1 LLGGSSWHNFLL
13 SAEHKKPQLI
23 NYCMPATKL
32 QKTPPKKVLLVE
44 DEADMCLLLNI
55 MLTGDEMEVDHV
67 KSITAAREYLDTE
80 NPAVVLLDNR
90 LPDGLG
96 IDFISSIK
104 KSHPETRIIMISGT
118 DGAAKDLAI
127 ENGADAFLVKPFTKV
142 HLYESVK
149 SQLQ

>member
-1 LLGGSSWHNFLL
+1 MPTTSTQ
-13 SAEHKKPQLI
+13 KKAI
-23 NYCMPATKL
+23 
-32 QKTPPKKVLLVE
+32 KKVLLVE

-67 KSITAAREYLDTE
+67 KTISEARTYLGQE
-80 NPAVVLLDNR
+80 KPAVVLLDNR

-104 KSHPETRIIMISGT
+104 KSHPETKVIMISGT
-118 DGAAKDLAI
+118 DGAAKDVAI

-149 SQLQ
+149 QQLGN

>member
-1 LLGGSSWHNFLL
+1 
-13 SAEHKKPQLI
+13 
-23 NYCMPATKL
+23 MPATKL

-55 MLTGDEMEVDHV
+55 MLTGEEMEVDHV

-80 NPAVVLLDNR
+80 KPAVVLLDNR

-104 KSHPETRIIMISGT
+104 KSHPETRVIMISGT

-149 SQLQ
+149 SQLS

>member
-1 LLGGSSWHNFLL
+1 
-13 SAEHKKPQLI
+13 
-23 NYCMPATKL
+23 MPATKL

-80 NPAVVLLDNR
+80 KPAVVLLDNR

-104 KSHPETRIIMISGT
+104 KSHPDTRVIMISGT
-118 DGAAKDLAI
+118 DGAAKDVAI

-149 SQLQ
+149 NQLNKN

>member
-1 LLGGSSWHNFLL
+1 
-13 SAEHKKPQLI
+13 
-23 NYCMPATKL
+23 MPATKL
-32 QKTPPKKVLLVE
+32 QKKDIKKVLLVE

-67 KSITAAREYLDTE
+67 KSITAAKEYLTQE
-80 NPAVVLLDNR
+80 KPAVVLLDNR

-96 IDFISSIK
+96 IDFISTIK
-104 KSHPETRIIMISGT
+104 SSHPDTRVIMISGT
-118 DGAAKDLAI
+118 DGAAKDVAI
-127 ENGADAFLVKPFTKV
+127 ENGADAFLVKPFTKN

>member
-1 LLGGSSWHNFLL
+1 
-13 SAEHKKPQLI
+13 
-23 NYCMPATKL
+23 MPAAKL
-32 QKTPPKKVLLVE
+32 QKTTAKKVLLVE

-67 KSITAAREYLDTE
+67 KSITAAREYLDTQK
-80 NPAVVLLDNR
+80 PALVLLDNR

-104 KSHPETRIIMISGT
+104 QTHPETRVIMISGT

-127 ENGADAFLVKPFTKV
+127 ENGADAFLTKPFTRV

-149 SQLQ
+149 RQLQ

>member
-1 LLGGSSWHNFLL
+1 
-13 SAEHKKPQLI
+13 
-23 NYCMPATKL
+23 MPATKL

-67 KSITAAREYLDTE
+67 KSITAAREYLDIE
-80 NPAVVLLDNR
+80 KPAVVLLDNR

-127 ENGADAFLVKPFTKV
+127 ENGADAFLVKPFSKV

>member
-1 LLGGSSWHNFLL
+1 
-13 SAEHKKPQLI
+13 
-23 NYCMPATKL
+23 MPATKP
-32 QKTPPKKVLLVE
+32 QKSAPKKVLLVE

-67 KSITAAREYLDTE
+67 KSLTAAREYLDIE
-80 NPAVVLLDNR
+80 KPAVVLLDNR

-96 IDFISSIK
+96 IDFIGSIK
-104 KSHPETRIIMISGT
+104 KSHPETRVIMISGT
-118 DGAAKDLAI
+118 DGAAKDVAL
-127 ENGADAFLVKPFTKV
+127 ENGADAFLVKPFSKV

>member
-1 LLGGSSWHNFLL
+1 
-13 SAEHKKPQLI
+13 
-23 NYCMPATKL
+23 MPTTKL
-32 QKTPPKKVLLVE
+32 QKTQPKKVLLVE
-44 DEADMCLLLNI
+44 DEPDMCLLLNI

-67 KSITAAREYLDTE
+67 KSITAAREYLDSE
-80 NPAVVLLDNR
+80 KPAVILLDNR

-104 KSHPETRIIMISGT
+104 KIHPETRVIMISGT

-142 HLYESVK
+142 LLYESVK

>member
-1 LLGGSSWHNFLL
+1 
-13 SAEHKKPQLI
+13 
-23 NYCMPATKL
+23 MPATKL
-32 QKTPPKKVLLVE
+32 PKNPPKKVLLVE

-67 KSITAAREYLDTE
+67 KSITAAREYLDAE
-80 NPAVVLLDNR
+80 KPAVVLLDNR

-104 KSHPETRIIMISGT
+104 KSHPETRVIMISGT

-142 HLYESVK
+142 HLYE
-149 SQLQ
+149 

>member
-1 LLGGSSWHNFLL
+1 
-13 SAEHKKPQLI
+13 
-23 NYCMPATKL
+23 MPGTKS

-44 DEADMCLLLNI
+44 DEADMCLLLNV

-67 KSITAAREYLDTE
+67 KSITAAREYLDME
-80 NPAVVLLDNR
+80 KPAVVLLDNR

-104 KSHPETRIIMISGT
+104 KSHPETRVIMISGT

-127 ENGADAFLVKPFTKV
+127 ENGADAFLVKPFTKM

-149 SQLQ
+149 SQLR

>member
-1 LLGGSSWHNFLL
+1 
-13 SAEHKKPQLI
+13 
-23 NYCMPATKL
+23 MPGTKL
-32 QKTPPKKVLLVE
+32 QKKEVKKVLLVE

-67 KSITAAREYLDTE
+67 KTINAAREYLAQE
-80 NPAVVLLDNR
+80 QPAVVLLDNR

-96 IDFISSIK
+96 IDFISTIK
-104 KSHPETRIIMISGT
+104 KTHPATRVIMISGT
-118 DGAAKDLAI
+118 DGSAKDLAI
-127 ENGADAFLVKPFTKV
+127 ENGADAFLVKPFTKN

>member
-1 LLGGSSWHNFLL
+1 
-13 SAEHKKPQLI
+13 
-23 NYCMPATKL
+23 MPASKL
-32 QKTPPKKVLLVE
+32 QKTQPKKVLLIE

-67 KSITAAREYLDTE
+67 KSITAAREYLE
-80 NPAVVLLDNR
+80 VEKPAVVLLDNR

-104 KSHPETRIIMISGT
+104 TTHPETRVIMISGT

-127 ENGADAFLVKPFTKV
+127 ENGADAFLVKPFTKG

>member
-1 LLGGSSWHNFLL
+1 
-13 SAEHKKPQLI
+13 
-23 NYCMPATKL
+23 MPATKL
-32 QKTPPKKVLLVE
+32 QKAPPKKVLLVE

-67 KSITAAREYLDTE
+67 KSLTAAREYLDAE
-80 NPAVVLLDNR
+80 KPAVVLLDNR

-96 IDFISSIK
+96 LDFISSIK
-104 KSHPETRIIMISGT
+104 QSHPETRIIMISGT

-149 SQLQ
+149 NQLARN

>member
-1 LLGGSSWHNFLL
+1 
-13 SAEHKKPQLI
+13 
-23 NYCMPATKL
+23 MPATKL
-32 QKTPPKKVLLVE
+32 QKTQPKKVLLVE

-55 MLTGDEMEVDHV
+55 MLTGDEMELDHV
-67 KSITAAREYLDTE
+67 KSLTAAREYLDTE
-80 NPAVVLLDNR
+80 KPAVILLDNR

-104 KSHPETRIIMISGT
+104 KIHPETRVIMISGT
-118 DGAAKDLAI
+118 DGAAEDLAI

>member
-1 LLGGSSWHNFLL
+1 MS
-13 SAEHKKPQLI
+13 
-23 NYCMPATKL
+23 ATKL
-32 QKTPPKKVLLVE
+32 HKTPPKKVLLVE

-67 KSITAAREYLDTE
+67 KSITAAREYLDSE
-80 NPAVVLLDNR
+80 KPAVVLLDNR

-104 KSHPETRIIMISGT
+104 RSHPDTRVIMISGT

-149 SQLQ
+149 SQIS

>member
-1 LLGGSSWHNFLL
+1 
-13 SAEHKKPQLI
+13 
-23 NYCMPATKL
+23 MPATKL
-32 QKTPPKKVLLVE
+32 QKNQAKKVLLVE

-67 KSITAAREYLDTE
+67 KSITAAREYLE
-80 NPAVVLLDNR
+80 SQKPAVVLLDNR
-90 LPDGLG
+90 LPDGFG

-104 KSHPETRIIMISGT
+104 KTHPETRVIMISGT
-118 DGAAKDLAI
+118 DGAAKDLAL
-127 ENGADAFLVKPFTKV
+127 ENGADAFLTKPFTKV